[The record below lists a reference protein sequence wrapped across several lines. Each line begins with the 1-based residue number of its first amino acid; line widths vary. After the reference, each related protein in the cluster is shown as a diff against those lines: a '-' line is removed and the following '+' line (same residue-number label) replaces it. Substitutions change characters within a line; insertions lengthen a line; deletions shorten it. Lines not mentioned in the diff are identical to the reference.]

1 MGFLIILLLIFII
14 LLGMYAFALLALNQT
29 IVHLDLLLLELDSQL
44 GYVILLSTLLG
55 IMVAVILEIIFI
67 SSKKKN
73 KDE

>member
-44 GYVILLSTLLG
+44 GYVILLSILLG

>member
-1 MGFLIILLLIFII
+1 MGFLIILLLIFVI
-14 LLGMYAFALLALNQT
+14 LAGMYAFVLLALNQT
-29 IVHLDLLLLELDSQL
+29 VVHLDLLFLELDSQL

-55 IMVAVILEIIFI
+55 IIIAVILEIIFT